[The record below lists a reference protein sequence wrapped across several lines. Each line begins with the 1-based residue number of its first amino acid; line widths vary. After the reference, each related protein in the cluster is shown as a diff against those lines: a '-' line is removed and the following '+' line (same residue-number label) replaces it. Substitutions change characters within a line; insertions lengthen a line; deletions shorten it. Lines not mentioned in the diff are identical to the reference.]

1 MNKPAVS
8 FEDFLK
14 LEIRIGTIIEA
25 QLNPRARKPAY
36 VMRIDF
42 GEVIGIKTSS
52 AQITENYSAE
62 DLIGLQVS
70 AVMNFPPLRVA
81 GVKSEV
87 LVLAGVCEQNG
98 TVLLNSSMSVSNGTT
113 VA

>member
-1 MNKPAVS
+1 MTKSVLS

-14 LEIRIGTIIEA
+14 VEICIGTIVEA
-25 QLNPRARKPAY
+25 RLNPKARKPAY
-36 VMRIDF
+36 VLRIDF
-42 GEVIGIKTSS
+42 GEVIGLKTSS

-62 DLIGLQVS
+62 DLIGKQVS

-81 GVKSEV
+81 GIKSEV

-98 TVLLNSSMSVSNGTT
+98 TVLLQPTKPVGDGTSV
-113 VA
+113 A